1 MRRLLLPVTLSA
13 LVCNPAFAATG
24 PSEVVNQFYTA
35 RLADGGSGTPSGRQ
49 LATYST
55 YLGPELVCSLG
66 ASIRYQDRFA
76 QAHPDNPS
84 GVFPNDLYSSSTT
97 APTEFKLGAASQSG
111 GLTTI
116 PVHFTLK
123 GDDDAAPKEWED
135 IVKLKLVRRHWQ
147 IVDID
152 YSGKLE
158 GGNQGSLLAT
168 LRDGLRKAPEVEGW
182 SSRELDACIM
192 DNVPAK
198 GSAKGHGKSRH
209 AKSALHGKKGSS
221 AKASGASK
229 KGSSKASKA
238 ASGKK
243 TATTKAS
250 KASSKSKKKTK

>member
-13 LVCNPAFAATG
+13 LVCTPAFAATS

-35 RLADGGSGTPSGRQ
+35 RLADGGSGVPSGRQ

-84 GVFPNDLYSSSTT
+84 GVFTNDLYSSSNA
-97 APTEFKLGAASQSG
+97 APTAFTLGTANQSG

-123 GDDDAAPKEWED
+123 GDDDATPKEWED
-135 IVKLKLVRRHWQ
+135 TVKLKLVRNHWQ

-158 GGNQGSLLAT
+158 GGNQGSLLTT

-182 SSRELDACIM
+182 SARELDSCIM

-209 AKSALHGKKGSS
+209 TKGSLHGKKGS
-221 AKASGASK
+221 AKASGTAKKSGT
-229 KGSSKASKA
+229 KGSKTTA
-238 ASGKK
+238 GKK
-243 TATTKAS
+243 SNGTKTGKTTS
-250 KASSKSKKKTK
+250 KTKKKTK